1 MEIRQKSMEVWSLLK
16 NIYFERRKQMTTMQD
31 SDWDDIQFFKKS
43 EFSHPDKMEFHFIN
57 RLDQFRKAIGKPI
70 IILSSYRN
78 DPKSQHS
85 KGIAVDVHI
94 KGISLLCAYILA
106 CESGFFGGIGV
117 YTGWNNPG
125 LHLDMRPERAR
136 WACKTPTGQNKEYIP
151 LDFDFIKELDK
162 IK

>member
-1 MEIRQKSMEVWSLLK
+1 
-16 NIYFERRKQMTTMQD
+16 MTWMQD
-31 SDWDDIQFFKKS
+31 SDWESIEFFKKS
-43 EFSHPDKMEFHFIN
+43 EFSEPNKMEFHFIN
-57 RLDQFRKAIGKPI
+57 CLDQFRKKIGHPI
-70 IILSSYRN
+70 IIHSSYRKN
-78 DPKSQHS
+78 DSGYH
-85 KGIAVDVHI
+85 GRGEAVDVHI

-106 CESGFFGGIGV
+106 SESGLFGGIGV

-136 WACKTPTGQNKEYIP
+136 WACKTPTGQNNEYIP